1 MKELL
6 GHTLQ
11 SSEAALW
18 WLGQAGY
25 IIKSSGQVVVID
37 PYLSDSAN
45 GGVAGFS
52 RAVPVPLQP
61 EELKADTYIVTHD
74 HLDHLDPVT
83 IEGYRHKDYTTFIAP
98 RLAAKKLQSQG
109 IPAGNILVVNAGD
122 SVTVNSL
129 IITGVFA
136 LPTGKDVMDTT
147 GYLIQFPNGRT
158 VYHTS
163 DTQFHPIVL
172 EAAPQNPDV
181 MLVPINGKWKNTNAE
196 EAALFAKAVQPRY
209 VIPNHYD
216 IMPLNAENPE
226 VFAWFCDHHA
236 LPGKCII
243 PEHSGPF
250 TWGAVNDP
258 SIIIKN

>member
-1 MKELL
+1 MKEILD
-6 GHTLQ
+6 HTLQ

-61 EELKADTYIVTHD
+61 EDLKADIYIVTHD

-83 IEGYRHKDYTTFIAP
+83 IGGYQYKDNTTFIAP
-98 RLAAKKLQSQG
+98 RLAAKKLQSLG

-122 SVTVNSL
+122 SVTVNAL
-129 IITGVFA
+129 TVTGVFA
-136 LPTGKDVMDTT
+136 LPTGKDVIDTT
-147 GYLIQFPNGRT
+147 GYLIQFPSGRT

-172 EAAPQNPDV
+172 EAAPSGPDI
-181 MLVPINGKWKNTNAE
+181 MLVPVNGKWKNTNAE
-196 EAALFAKAVQPRY
+196 EAALFARAVQPRY
-209 VIPNHYD
+209 IMPNHYD
-216 IMPLNAENPE
+216 MMPLNAENPE
-226 VFAWFCDHHA
+226 VFAWFCGHH
-236 LPGKCII
+236 GVGDKCII
-243 PEHSGPF
+243 PDHYSPF
-250 TWGAVNDP
+250 TWGEINY
-258 SIIIKN
+258 SSIIKN